1 MREPKFGEAL
11 NVNAQCF
18 RIRETGNCET
28 TPSLHNPVVQKR
40 MCAHMP
46 THIHTCMHIYTDTH
60 IRMRTDTDTDTNT
73 HTHTH
78 THAHT
83 HTQTCTRAR
92 TYTHAACACT
102 DAHIY

>member
-46 THIHTCMHIYTDTH
+46 THTYTHACTYTQTRTH
-60 IRMRTDTDTDTNT
+60 GRAQTQTQTQT
-73 HTHTH
+73 HTHTQRH
-78 THAHT
+78 
-83 HTQTCTRAR
+83 
-92 TYTHAACACT
+92 
-102 DAHIY
+102 